1 MVHKSK
7 EAIKKI
13 TLAAL
18 QARAVLRIRRVE
30 HAIKIPIAVCP
41 PTHADSVEKGV
52 EREEGRGGDS
62 SSGLLLFRN
71 VAACKIYC

>member
-1 MVHKSK
+1 MASELPGSLV
-7 EAIKKI
+7 
-13 TLAAL
+13 L
-18 QARAVLRIRRVE
+18 VLRIRRVE

-41 PTHADSVEKGV
+41 PTHADTDAEGGREKEEQAV
-52 EREEGRGGDS
+52 RAERDR